1 MVSIDG
7 VPIGCTRN
15 AQVEL
20 IDNLVELAG
29 HRLGGT
35 AHRRRCIE
43 KEAHVDVV
51 DLEIERRLTTL
62 LKGHHVRLRLAGI
75 DGFTRVD
82 RLTRVVRT
90 GIVVVAVGLV
100 IAAIVVIAVV
110 VATAAVVL
118 DVDLVDDADVT
129 WLLVCAGREKKK
141 EESEKSLVSM
151 MFSPGWSAASLA
163 ASQPIKG
170 DLDREFH
177 HDVIFF
183 RADEPQPPYPPK
195 TKQKTAT
202 NRRGL

>member
-1 MVSIDG
+1 MGGLDRWR
-7 VPIGCTRN
+7 THRLHWN

-118 DVDLVDDADVT
+118 DVDLVDDG
-129 WLLVCAGREKKK
+129 CH
-141 EESEKSLVSM
+141 
-151 MFSPGWSAASLA
+151 LA
-163 ASQPIKG
+163 AGLRRQ
-170 DLDREFH
+170 REEEGKR
-177 HDVIFF
+177 VK
-183 RADEPQPPYPPK
+183 RAWFP
-195 TKQKTAT
+195 
-202 NRRGL
+202 